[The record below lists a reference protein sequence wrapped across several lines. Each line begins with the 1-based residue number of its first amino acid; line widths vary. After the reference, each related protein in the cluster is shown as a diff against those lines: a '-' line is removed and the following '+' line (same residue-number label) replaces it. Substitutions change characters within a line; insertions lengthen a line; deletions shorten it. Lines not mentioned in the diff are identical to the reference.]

1 MPPIELEGIQPNE
14 RGRQMKKLSGQV
26 VITLLLAGG
35 LSAEAATSVEG
46 IGAGVPTRIVGSWI
60 VVLTVR
66 DCVSGV
72 ELEQTAALNSF
83 TLGGI
88 VITTPGVNPAV
99 ISNGQGSWKHAG
111 GRTFPNTIMFF
122 VFTPGGTLLGVTT
135 GTRVTELSAD
145 GNEFTSADTLEL
157 RDLDG
162 NVLGRRCAT
171 GTGRRIQ

>member
-1 MPPIELEGIQPNE
+1 
-14 RGRQMKKLSGQV
+14 MKKLFGQV

-46 IGAGVPTRIVGSWI
+46 IQALGVPNRIVGSWI
-60 VVLTVR
+60 VDLTVR

-72 ELEQTAALNSF
+72 EIERTAALNSY
-83 TLGGI
+83 TPGGI

-99 ISNGQGSWKHAG
+99 ISNGQGSWEHAG

-157 RDLDG
+157 RDLHG

-171 GTGRRIQ
+171 GIGRRIK